1 MWVRALSLAMLAA
14 AVLAAQDQADDVDQ
28 APTAATLVVTG
39 SVELSSPDG
48 PQALPSDIR
57 IAVDCKGEFIDGGG
71 VSPAGQFRFTMTP
84 NPIMIAGSTIC
95 GVEAK
100 VFGYD
105 STREKFGVRAN
116 NGVASAGTITL
127 TRNSAGDAQEKSG
140 VRGGATVS
148 ATSLKAPAKAVKQ
161 FEEGKQLLR
170 RKKPEDAARSFEAAI
185 RIYPEYADAW
195 MNLGL
200 LAVQGSDL
208 LTAARD
214 LDESLRVDAGVSFQ
228 ACYSDALVNLMLK
241 RYDVAERSARQALR
255 YGDGGANARIN
266 YVLGMSLLARGGNV
280 EARQRLTRYLELAPG
295 APEREQVERELGR
308 LDRIDPAAPV
318 GKWAGPLR

>member
-1 MWVRALSLAMLAA
+1 MWVRALSLVILAA
-14 AVLAAQDQADDVDQ
+14 AGVAGQDQPDEVDQ
-28 APTAATLVVTG
+28 AAHTADAGSTLVVSG
-39 SVELSSPDG
+39 SVELSSPDDHK
-48 PQALPSDIR
+48 ALPPDIR

-84 NPIMIAGSTIC
+84 NPIMIAGATIC
-95 GVEAK
+95 TVQAK

-105 STREKFGVRAN
+105 STVEKFSVRAN

-140 VRGGATVS
+140 ARGGATVS
-148 ATSLKAPAKAVKQ
+148 ATSLKAPPKAVKQ

-170 RKKPEDAARSFEAAI
+170 RRKAEDAAKSFEAAI

-200 LAVQGSDL
+200 LAVGQNDL

-214 LDESLRVDAGVSFQ
+214 LDESLRVDPGVSFQ

-241 RYDVAERSARQALR
+241 RYDVAERAARAALKF
-255 YGDGGANARIN
+255 GDSGADARIN
-266 YVLGMSLLARGGNV
+266 YVLGMALLARGGNA
-280 EARQRLTRYLELAPG
+280 EARQRLTRYLELVPA
-295 APEREQVERELGR
+295 APERELVERELAR
-308 LDRIDPAAPV
+308 LDRL
-318 GKWAGPLR
+318 AGAKN